1 MGNIIKSWKI
11 KDGWKTSKKTMETYP
26 STLHVGVW
34 AGMIKR
40 DVGEHLKFNEITLL
54 AELYGKPIEPE
65 ILDGLYIE
73 LGERGWEITKAKAK
87 DAFIKVARSNS
98 YNPIKKYLLEIEND
112 QNILPVNIDKVAT
125 DFLKTDSPLADQMMA
140 ACLIG
145 AVARALD
152 HGCQMDSL
160 TCLKGRQGI
169 KKSTFWRTLGG
180 EYFSDTQQKDIKD
193 LRLCMN
199 TCWIYE
205 WAELEIWTTKNQ
217 QGTLKA
223 LITQR
228 VDDFRP
234 PYGSG
239 MGRYPRKSILVGSVN
254 EDSFLRDR
262 TGSRRYWI
270 IEVDQM
276 IDIDLV
282 IKERD
287 NIWKAAINAYRK
299 GREARLSDHAEQQSL
314 LNNQIYENE
323 DPFLEP
329 IQRKVES
336 WNKGHKFSTRDVLID
351 SELRDGNR
359 ITPADM
365 NTAARILKS
374 LGCVRDNH
382 QTRNPITGERPRLWT
397 LPQADSPN

>member
-1 MGNIIKSWKI
+1 MGNIIKSWNIKEGWI
-11 KDGWKTSKKTMETYP
+11 SKKDGTQTP
-26 STLHVGVW
+26 SILHVGMW
-34 AGMIKR
+34 AELIKR
-40 DVGEHLKFNEITLL
+40 DIGQHLRFNEITML
-54 AELYGKPIEPE
+54 AELHGKPIAPE
-65 ILDGLYIE
+65 ILDELYIE
-73 LGERGWEITKAKAK
+73 LGERGWDITKGKAK

-98 YNPIKKYLLEIEND
+98 YNPIKNYLLEVEKD
-112 QNILPVNIDKVAT
+112 PNIQPINIDKVAT
-125 DFLKTDSPLADQMMA
+125 EYLGTSSDLDDAKLA
-140 ACLIG
+140 ACFIG

-152 HGCQMDSL
+152 HGCQMDYL

-199 TCWIYE
+199 TCWLYE

-254 EDSFLRDR
+254 EDSFLRDK

-270 IEVDQM
+270 IEVTEK
-276 IDIDLV
+276 IDIDKVL
-282 IKERD
+282 RD
-287 NIWKAAINAYRK
+287 RDAIWKAAIAAFRK
-299 GREARLSDHAEQQSL
+299 GRLPMLSEHQEQQSL

-329 IQRKVES
+329 IERKVES
-336 WNKGHKFSTRDVLID
+336 WSKGHKFSTRDVLID
-351 SELRDGNR
+351 SELREGNK

-365 NTAARILKS
+365 NNAARILKS
-374 LGCVRDNH
+374 LGCVRDKN
-382 QTRNPITGERPRLWT
+382 QTRNSISGVRSRLWS
-397 LPQADSPN
+397 LPHTDSPD

>member
-1 MGNIIKSWKI
+1 MGNIIKSWNIKEGWI
-11 KDGWKTSKKTMETYP
+11 SKKDGTQTP
-26 STLHVGVW
+26 SILHVGMW
-34 AGMIKR
+34 AELIKR
-40 DVGEHLKFNEITLL
+40 DIGQHLRFNEITML
-54 AELYGKPIEPE
+54 AELHGKPIAPE
-65 ILDGLYIE
+65 ILDELYIE
-73 LGERGWEITKAKAK
+73 LGERGWDITKGKAK

-98 YNPIKKYLLEIEND
+98 YNPIKNYLLEVEKD
-112 QNILPVNIDKVAT
+112 PNIQPINIDKVAT
-125 DFLKTDSPLADQMMA
+125 EYLGTSSDLDDAKLA
-140 ACLIG
+140 ACFIG

-152 HGCQMDSL
+152 HGCQMDYL

-199 TCWIYE
+199 TCWLYE

-254 EDSFLRDR
+254 EDSFLRDK

-270 IEVDQM
+270 IEVTEK
-276 IDIDLV
+276 IDIDKVL
-282 IKERD
+282 RD
-287 NIWKAAINAYRK
+287 RDAIWKAAIAAFRK
-299 GREARLSDHAEQQSL
+299 GRLPMLSEHQEQQSL

-329 IQRKVES
+329 IQRKIES
-336 WNKGHKFSTRDVLID
+336 WNKSHKFSTRDVLID
-351 SELRDGNR
+351 SELREEKN

-365 NTAARILKS
+365 NNAARILKS
-374 LGCVRDNH
+374 LGCVRDKH
-382 QTRNPITGERPRLWT
+382 QTKNPITGARPRLWS
-397 LPQADSPN
+397 LPQADSPD

>member
-1 MGNIIKSWKI
+1 MGNIIKSWNIKEGWI
-11 KDGWKTSKKTMETYP
+11 SKKDGTQTP
-26 STLHVGVW
+26 SILHVGMW
-34 AGMIKR
+34 AELIKR
-40 DVGEHLKFNEITLL
+40 DIGQHLRFNEITML
-54 AELYGKPIEPE
+54 AELHGKPIAPE
-65 ILDGLYIE
+65 ILDELYIE
-73 LGERGWEITKAKAK
+73 LGERGWDITKGKAK

-98 YNPIKKYLLEIEND
+98 YNPIKNYLLEVEKD
-112 QNILPVNIDKVAT
+112 PNIQPINIDKVAT
-125 DFLKTDSPLADQMMA
+125 EYLGTSSDLDDAKLA
-140 ACLIG
+140 ACFIG

-152 HGCQMDSL
+152 HGCQMDYL

-199 TCWIYE
+199 TCWLYE

-254 EDSFLRDR
+254 EDSFLRDK

-270 IEVDQM
+270 IEVTEK
-276 IDIDLV
+276 IDIDKVL
-282 IKERD
+282 RD
-287 NIWKAAINAYRK
+287 RDAIWKAAIAAFRK
-299 GREARLSDHAEQQSL
+299 GRLPMLSEHQEQQSL

-329 IQRKVES
+329 IQRKIES
-336 WNKGHKFSTRDVLID
+336 WNKSHKFSTRDVLID
-351 SELRDGNR
+351 SELREGKN

-365 NTAARILKS
+365 NNAARILKS
-374 LGCVRDNH
+374 LGCVRDKH
-382 QTRNPITGERPRLWT
+382 QTKNPITGARPRLWS
-397 LPQADSPN
+397 LPQADSPD

>member
-34 AGMIKR
+34 AAMIKK
-40 DVGEHLKFNEITLL
+40 DLGEHLRFNEITML
-54 AELYGKPIEPE
+54 AELYGKPIAPE

-73 LGERGWEITKAKAK
+73 LGERGWTIQKGQAK
-87 DAFIKVARSNS
+87 DAFIKVARSNT
-98 YNPIKKYLLEIEND
+98 YNPITKYLLEIEND
-112 QNILPVNIDKVAT
+112 PNIFPVNIDKVAT

-152 HGCQMDSL
+152 HGCQMDYL
-160 TCLKGRQGI
+160 TCLKGKQGI

-180 EYFSDTQQKDIKD
+180 EYFSDTMQKDIKD

-199 TCWIYE
+199 TCWLYE
-205 WAELEIWTTKNQ
+205 WAELEIWTSRSQ
-217 QGTLKA
+217 QGTLKG

-254 EDSFLRDR
+254 EDSFLRDK
-262 TGSRRYWI
+262 TGARRYWI

-282 IKERD
+282 TKERD
-287 NIWKAAINAYRK
+287 NIWKAAVIAHRE
-299 GREARLSDHAEQQSL
+299 GRLPMLSDHQEQQSL
-314 LNNQIYENE
+314 LNNQLYENE

-329 IQRKVES
+329 IQIKVEN
-336 WNKGHKFSTRDVLID
+336 WKKGKFSTRQILID
-351 SELRDGNR
+351 SELRDGKN
-359 ITPADM
+359 ISQADM
-365 NTAARILKS
+365 TNAARILKS
-374 LGCVRDNH
+374 LGCIRDEN
-382 QTRNPITGERPRLWT
+382 QTRDSITGKRARLWN

>member
-1 MGNIIKSWKI
+1 MGNIIKSWNIREGWNLK
-11 KDGWKTSKKTMETYP
+11 KDGTQTP

-34 AGMIKR
+34 AALIKK
-40 DVGEHLKFNEITLL
+40 DLGEHLRFNEITML
-54 AELYGKPIEPE
+54 AELHGKPIPPE
-65 ILDGLYIE
+65 ILDELYIE
-73 LGERGWEITKAKAK
+73 LGERGWSIQKGQAK

-98 YNPIKKYLLEIEND
+98 YNPITKYLLEIEND
-112 QNILPVNIDKVAT
+112 PNIFPVNIDKVAT

-145 AVARALD
+145 AVARAFD
-152 HGCQMDSL
+152 HGCQMDYL
-160 TCLKGRQGI
+160 TCLKGKQGI

-180 EYFSDTQQKDIKD
+180 EYFSDTMQKDNKD

-199 TCWIYE
+199 TCWLYE
-205 WAELEIWTTKNQ
+205 WAELEIWTSRSQ
-217 QGTLKA
+217 QGTLKG

-254 EDSFLRDR
+254 EDSFLRDK
-262 TGSRRYWI
+262 TGARRYWI

-287 NIWKAAINAYRK
+287 NIWKAAVIAHRE
-299 GREARLSDHAEQQSL
+299 GRLPMLSDHQEQQSL
-314 LNNQIYENE
+314 LNNQLYENE

-329 IQRKVES
+329 IQRTIEGKTS
-336 WNKGHKFSTRDVLID
+336 KFSTREILIET
-351 SELRDGNR
+351 ELREAKN
-359 ITPADM
+359 ITSADM

-382 QTRNPITGERPRLWT
+382 QTKHKITGIRSRLWSS
-397 LPQADSPN
+397 PQANSPS

>member
-1 MGNIIKSWKI
+1 MGNIIKSWNIREGWNLK
-11 KDGWKTSKKTMETYP
+11 KDGTQTP

-34 AGMIKR
+34 AALIKK
-40 DVGEHLKFNEITLL
+40 DLGEHLRFNEITML
-54 AELYGKPIEPE
+54 AELHGKPIPPE
-65 ILDGLYIE
+65 ILDELYIE
-73 LGERGWEITKAKAK
+73 LGERGWSIQKGQAK

-98 YNPIKKYLLEIEND
+98 YNPITKYLLEIEND
-112 QNILPVNIDKVAT
+112 PNIFPVNIDKVAT

-145 AVARALD
+145 AVARAFD
-152 HGCQMDSL
+152 HGCQMDYL
-160 TCLKGRQGI
+160 TCLKGKQGI

-180 EYFSDTQQKDIKD
+180 EYFSDTMQKDIKD

-199 TCWIYE
+199 TCWLYE
-205 WAELEIWTTKNQ
+205 WAELEVWTSRGQ
-217 QGTLKA
+217 QGTLKG

-254 EDSFLRDR
+254 EDSFLRDK

-276 IDIDLV
+276 IDIDL
-282 IKERD
+282 ITKERD
-287 NIWKAAINAYRK
+287 NIWKAAVIAHRE
-299 GREARLSDHAEQQSL
+299 GRLPMLSDHQEQQSL
-314 LNNQIYENE
+314 LNNQLYENE

-329 IQRKVES
+329 IQRKIES
-336 WNKGHKFSTRDVLID
+336 WDKGHKFSTRDILID
-351 SELRDGNR
+351 SELRDGNK

-374 LGCVRDNH
+374 LGCIRDKN
-382 QTRNPITGERPRLWT
+382 QTRNSITGVRSRLWN